1 MAIADFSPSVVLLP
15 TITLLAT
22 GAAAAVGAKALRIS
36 PIVGYLAA
44 GVLVGPHVFGLV
56 EETSTTHLLAE
67 LGVVFLLFDIGMH
80 VSMRELRESRQDLL
94 GLAPGHLLANAVAF
108 SLALLL
114 FGVAPP
120 VAIAIGVSLALSSTA
135 VVARLLSDR
144 NLNSCPLGRSATHV
158 LIFQDI
164 VAIFL
169 LIFASALGGDPS
181 SIPLAMAIAA
191 GQAMVAFA
199 AALVAG
205 RFLMSP
211 LFKVLT
217 ATRNQEAFTAVT
229 LLIVL
234 GAAVGSYLAG
244 LSLTLGAFLAGLAVS
259 GTPYRHQIQTE
270 TGPFRGLLLSFFFI
284 NVGLMIDLPQL
295 VANLPLV
302 VGLALSLLVVKT
314 ALGYGAARLNGW
326 TVPGSSQL
334 AFLLAQGSEFTLVVL
349 SLLAVT
355 SSALV
360 AAGNAPLLNPLL
372 ETVTVAAV
380 ALSLVIAPFW
390 ADAGLRM
397 SRRLAIRLRSDGATP
412 ATQPERGR
420 DRPVIVFGMSQAGR
434 LAVDALRDQKIP
446 YIALDSDPERFLA
459 ATADGYDVSFGD
471 AANLKLIDAIGAANA
486 RAVVIGVPRY
496 EVSRSITPA
505 LEDRFPDLTRFVAVD
520 TLADQK
526 RFADLGMRAF
536 VSASAPRG
544 IEMATDLLRTLGVS
558 DERIKVWLRDEAERF
573 GVDEIAPET
582 TAPVDQAA

>member
-1 MAIADFSPSVVLLP
+1 MTGVQTCALP
-15 TITLLAT
+15 
-22 GAAAAVGAKALRIS
+22 IS
-36 PIVGYLAA
+36 
-44 GVLVGPHVFGLV
+44 
-56 EETSTTHLLAE
+56 
-67 LGVVFLLFDIGMH
+67 
-80 VSMRELRESRQDLL
+80 
-94 GLAPGHLLANAVAF
+94 
-108 SLALLL
+108 
-114 FGVAPP
+114 
-120 VAIAIGVSLALSSTA
+120 
-135 VVARLLSDR
+135 VVARLLAER

-164 VAIFL
+164 IAIFL
-169 LIFASALGGDPS
+169 LIFASALGGDPA
-181 SIPLAMAIAA
+181 SIPLAMALAA

-205 RFLMSP
+205 RYLMSP

-234 GAAVGSYLAG
+234 GAAVASYLAG

-284 NVGLMIDLPQL
+284 NVGLMIDVPQL
-295 VANLPLV
+295 LANLPLV
-302 VGLALSLLVVKT
+302 LGLAIALLVLKT

-349 SLLAVT
+349 SLLAAT
-355 SSALV
+355 SATLV
-360 AAGNAPLLNPLL
+360 AAGNPPLFDPVL

-397 SRRLAIRLRSDGATP
+397 SRRLAIRLRSHGATP
-412 ATQPERGR
+412 ATAQESRGE
-420 DRPVIVFGMSQAGR
+420 RPVIVFGMSQAGR
-434 LAVDALRDQKIP
+434 LAVDALRDHQIP

-471 AANLKLIDAIGAANA
+471 AANLKLIDAIGAADA

-496 EVSRSITPA
+496 EVSKSITPA
-505 LEDRFPDLTRFVAVD
+505 LAESFPDLTRFVAVD
-520 TLADQK
+520 TLADQQ
-526 RFADLGMRAF
+526 RFADLEMRAF
-536 VSASAPRG
+536 VSASAPKG
-544 IEMATDLLRTLGVS
+544 IEMATDLLRTLGIS
-558 DERIKVWLRDEAERF
+558 DAQIKEWLRDEAERF
-573 GVDEIAPET
+573 GVDEIAPDDP
-582 TAPVDQAA
+582 APVDQAA